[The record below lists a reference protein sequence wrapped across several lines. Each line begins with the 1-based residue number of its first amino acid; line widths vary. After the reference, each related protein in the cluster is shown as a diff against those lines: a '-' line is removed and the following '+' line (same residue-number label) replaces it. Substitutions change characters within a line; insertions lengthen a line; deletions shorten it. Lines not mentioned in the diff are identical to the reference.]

1 MLSLKYSKALHAKFY
16 TMELSKVKARKLKR
30 ISDDLVR
37 TGIKVYHYRV
47 DVISP
52 ELAKELNDCTQTLD
66 QARKNKSTTREDLE
80 AAITKQDEILR
91 KTGGKFYPNRGW
103 SENIEML
110 LVGAFLVIGIRTFF
124 FQPFIIPTN
133 SMFPT
138 YNGMTYENYVKPE
151 ESGNINATNK
161 AQTSNPFMVKLF
173 RKLIFGASNVH
184 VVAKNNGKVRIISE
198 PLPVTGRKWFVF
210 PSKKMEF
217 TLDVGGQSH
226 SFRTPMDFH
235 GIREILIESIGYN
248 RTVQKG
254 EDILNFDILSG
265 DALFVDRMSYHF
277 RKPQVGDPFVFQTDS
292 VKSESHFSILSKTDP
307 GKYYIKRCVGKGGD
321 KLELDKTTLIR
332 NSKPITGAD
341 AFSKNAGRIGRY
353 PGYVRGS
360 FDGKFL
366 RKEGDFVEI
375 PNDHYF
381 AMGDN
386 SPNSSDSRTWGFVPK
401 EAIIGKAVVIY
412 YPFTKRWGLSR

>member
-1 MLSLKYSKALHAKFY
+1 
-16 TMELSKVKARKLKR
+16 MELSKVKPRKLKR
-30 ISDDLVR
+30 IADDLVR

-47 DVISP
+47 DVITP
-52 ELAKELNDCTQTLD
+52 ELAKHLNDSTQALD
-66 QARKNKSTTREDLE
+66 QARKGKSISREELE
-80 AAITKQDEILR
+80 AAIGNQDDILR

-138 YNGMTYENYVKPE
+138 YNGMTYENYVVPE
-151 ESGNINATNK
+151 EAGKEQQTPKATINNSFGYK
-161 AQTSNPFMVKLF
+161 IF
-173 RKLIFGASNVH
+173 RKLAFGASNVH
-184 VVAKNNGKVRIISE
+184 VIAEKDGEVKLKKPV
-198 PLPVTGRKWFVF
+198 PVTGRKWFVF
-210 PSKKMEF
+210 PSRKMEF
-217 TLDVGGQSH
+217 TLDVGGHAH

-235 GIREILIESIGYN
+235 GINEILMESIGYN
-248 RTVQKG
+248 RTVKKG
-254 EDILNFDILSG
+254 EYILNFDILSG

-277 RKPQVGDPFVFQTDS
+277 RKPQIGDPFVFQTDA
-292 VKSESHFSILSKTDP
+292 VKSDNHYSILSQTDP

-321 KLELDKTTLIR
+321 KLELNKTTLIR
-332 NSKPITGAD
+332 NSKPISGAD
-341 AFSKNAGRIGRY
+341 AFNKNAGRIGKY
-353 PGYVRGS
+353 PGYVYS
-360 FDGKFL
+360 DYGKFL
-366 RKEGDFVEI
+366 RKEGDHVEI
-375 PNDHYF
+375 PKQHYF

-401 EAIIGKAVVIY
+401 QAIIGKAVVIY

>member
-1 MLSLKYSKALHAKFY
+1 
-16 TMELSKVKARKLKR
+16 MELSKVKPRKLKR

-248 RTVQKG
+248 RT
-254 EDILNFDILSG
+254 
-265 DALFVDRMSYHF
+265 
-277 RKPQVGDPFVFQTDS
+277 
-292 VKSESHFSILSKTDP
+292 
-307 GKYYIKRCVGKGGD
+307 
-321 KLELDKTTLIR
+321 
-332 NSKPITGAD
+332 
-341 AFSKNAGRIGRY
+341 
-353 PGYVRGS
+353 
-360 FDGKFL
+360 
-366 RKEGDFVEI
+366 
-375 PNDHYF
+375 
-381 AMGDN
+381 
-386 SPNSSDSRTWGFVPK
+386 
-401 EAIIGKAVVIY
+401 
-412 YPFTKRWGLSR
+412 